1 MLLVN
6 QSSGKQRLKNQIQHE
21 VSCTD
26 VHIVTAG
33 GQLGLS
39 RERGAGAR
47 WQEIIHLVDSR
58 GPWTERGKQEPSG
71 RQRKVGKVG
80 ISCVQM

>member
-1 MLLVN
+1 M
-6 QSSGKQRLKNQIQHE
+6 
-21 VSCTD
+21 
-26 VHIVTAG
+26 
-33 GQLGLS
+33 S
-39 RERGAGAR
+39 REREAGAR

-58 GPWTERGKQEPSG
+58 GPWTERGKQEPRG